1 MLAKTETRLKVV
13 LLGDAGVGK
22 TAIIRRYYEDKFT
35 DILESTY
42 NASFIEKII
51 NIQKKKIVLELW
63 DTVGQEAYRSLTKIF
78 TKNARII
85 ILVYDVTSM
94 DTFKSLNYW
103 YDYISKE
110 TDENIILGVA
120 GNKTDLILEDG
131 HTEEVSQEEGKSF
144 AEKIN
149 ASFVL
154 MSAKESDK
162 EIKKLFNELLSRFLG
177 VKNINI
183 DSSDTI
189 KIDKNNNK
197 DNADNK
203 NKCCLSKN

>member
-1 MLAKTETRLKVV
+1 MLTNPETRLKVV

-22 TAIIRRYYEDKFT
+22 TAIIRRYYEDKFN

-42 NASFIEKII
+42 NASFIEKVI
-51 NIQKKKIVLELW
+51 NVENKKIVLELW

-85 ILVYDVTSM
+85 ILVYDVTSKE
-94 DTFKSLNYW
+94 TFNSLNYW

-110 TDENIILGVA
+110 TDGNIILGVA
-120 GNKTDLILEDG
+120 GNKTDLILEED
-131 HTEEVSQEEGKSF
+131 HTEEVSQEEGKNF

-162 EIKKLFNELLSRFLG
+162 EIKKLFNELLSKFLG
-177 VKNINI
+177 VKNITI
-183 DSSDTI
+183 DSSYTI
-189 KIDKNNNK
+189 KINK
-197 DNADNK
+197 K
-203 NKCCLSKN
+203 NKHKS

>member
-1 MLAKTETRLKVV
+1 MLTNPETRLKVV

-22 TAIIRRYYEDKFT
+22 TAIIRRYYEDKFN

-42 NASFIEKII
+42 NASFIEKVI
-51 NIQKKKIVLELW
+51 NVENKKIVLELW

-85 ILVYDVTSM
+85 ILVYDVTNL
-94 DTFKSLNYW
+94 KSFESLDYW
-103 YDYISKE
+103 YDYIKKE
-110 TDENIILGVA
+110 LDNNVVLGLA
-120 GNKTDLILEDG
+120 GNKTDLILEED
-131 HTEEVSQEEGKSF
+131 HTEEVSQEEGKNF

-162 EIKKLFNELLSRFLG
+162 EIKKLFNELLSKFLG
-177 VKNINI
+177 VKNITI
-183 DSSDTI
+183 DSSYTI
-189 KIDKNNNK
+189 KINKKNNK
-197 DNADNK
+197 DEPDNK
-203 NKCCLSKN
+203 GKCCSSKK

>member
-1 MLAKTETRLKVV
+1 MLTNPETRLKVV

-22 TAIIRRYYEDKFT
+22 TAIIRRYYEDKFNA
-35 DILESTY
+35 ILESTY
-42 NASFIEKII
+42 NASFIEKVI
-51 NIQKKKIVLELW
+51 NVENKKIVLELW

-85 ILVYDVTSM
+85 ILVYDVTSKE
-94 DTFKSLNYW
+94 TFNSLNYW

-110 TDENIILGVA
+110 TDGNIILGVA
-120 GNKTDLILEDG
+120 GNKTDLILEED
-131 HTEEVSQEEGKSF
+131 HTEEVSQEEGKNF

-162 EIKKLFNELLSRFLG
+162 EIKKLFNELLSKFLG
-177 VKNINI
+177 VKNITI
-183 DSSDTI
+183 DSSYTI
-189 KIDKNNNK
+189 KINKKNNK
-197 DNADNK
+197 DEPDNK
-203 NKCCLSKN
+203 GKCCSSKK

>member
-1 MLAKTETRLKVV
+1 MLTNPETRLKVV

-22 TAIIRRYYEDKFT
+22 TAIIRRYYEDKFN

-42 NASFIEKII
+42 NASFIEKVI
-51 NIQKKKIVLELW
+51 NVENKKIVLELW

-85 ILVYDVTSM
+85 ILVYDVTSKE
-94 DTFKSLNYW
+94 TFNSLNYW

-110 TDENIILGVA
+110 TDGNIILGVA
-120 GNKTDLILEDG
+120 GNKTDLILEED
-131 HTEEVSQEEGKSF
+131 HTEEVSQEEGKNF

-162 EIKKLFNELLSRFLG
+162 EIKKLFNELLSKFLG
-177 VKNINI
+177 VKNITI
-183 DSSDTI
+183 DSSYTI
-189 KIDKNNNK
+189 KINKKNNK
-197 DNADNK
+197 DEPDNK
-203 NKCCLSKN
+203 GKCCSSKK

>member
-1 MLAKTETRLKVV
+1 MLTNPETRLKVV

-22 TAIIRRYYEDKFT
+22 TAIIRRYYEDKFN

-42 NASFIEKII
+42 NASFIEKVI
-51 NIQKKKIVLELW
+51 NVENKKIVLELW

-85 ILVYDVTSM
+85 ILVYDVTSKE
-94 DTFKSLNYW
+94 TFNSLNYW

-110 TDENIILGVA
+110 TDGNIILGVA
-120 GNKTDLILEDG
+120 GNKTDLILEED
-131 HTEEVSQEEGKSF
+131 HTEEVSQEEGKNF

-162 EIKKLFNELLSRFLG
+162 EIKKLFNELLSKFLG
-177 VKNINI
+177 VKNITI
-183 DSSDTI
+183 DSCDTI
-189 KIDKNNNK
+189 KINK
-197 DNADNK
+197 KAK
-203 NKCCLSKN
+203 M

>member
-1 MLAKTETRLKVV
+1 MV

-22 TAIIRRYYEDKFT
+22 TAIIRRYYEDKFNN
-35 DILESTY
+35 ILESTY
-42 NASFIEKII
+42 NASFIEKVI
-51 NIQKKKIVLELW
+51 NVENKKIVLELW

-85 ILVYDVTSM
+85 ILVYDVTSKE
-94 DTFKSLNYW
+94 TFNSLNYW

-110 TDENIILGVA
+110 TDGNIILGVA
-120 GNKTDLILEDG
+120 GNKTDLILEED
-131 HTEEVSQEEGKSF
+131 HTEEVSQEEGKNF

-162 EIKKLFNELLSRFLG
+162 EIKKLFNELLSKFLG
-177 VKNINI
+177 VKNITI
-183 DSSDTI
+183 DSSYTI
-189 KIDKNNNK
+189 KINKKNNK
-197 DNADNK
+197 DEPDNK
-203 NKCCLSKN
+203 GKCCSSKK

>member
-1 MLAKTETRLKVV
+1 MLTNPETRLKVV

-22 TAIIRRYYEDKFT
+22 TAIIRRYYEDKFN

-42 NASFIEKII
+42 NASFIEKVI
-51 NIQKKKIVLELW
+51 NVENKKIVLELW

-85 ILVYDVTSM
+85 ILVYDVTSKE
-94 DTFKSLNYW
+94 TFNSLNYW

-110 TDENIILGVA
+110 TDGNIILGVA
-120 GNKTDLILEDG
+120 GNKTDLILEED
-131 HTEEVSQEEGKSF
+131 HTEEVSQEEGKNF

-162 EIKKLFNELLSRFLG
+162 EIKKLFNELLSKFLG
-177 VKNINI
+177 VKNITI
-183 DSSDTI
+183 DSCDTI
-189 KIDKNNNK
+189 KINKKNNK
-197 DNADNK
+197 DEPDNK
-203 NKCCLSKN
+203 GKCCSSKK